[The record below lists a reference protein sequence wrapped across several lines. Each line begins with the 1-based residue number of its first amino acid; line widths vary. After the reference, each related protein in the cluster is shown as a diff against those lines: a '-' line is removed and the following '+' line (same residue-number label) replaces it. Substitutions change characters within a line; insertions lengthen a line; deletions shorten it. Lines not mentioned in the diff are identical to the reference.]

1 MMKTLHKA
9 CRGYLEWKQLHSPGF
24 KPWLY
29 PEQMDHPKLLVE
41 QVM

>member
-9 CRGYLEWKQLHSPGF
+9 CLGYFEWKQQHSPGY

-29 PEQMDHPKLLVE
+29 PEQMDYPKLLVE
-41 QVM
+41 QV